1 MNKEQKLLLSL
12 ISSFVTSKDFEKQ
25 KNINFDELFLEARRQ
40 SVFLMAADVCLKDK
54 DFLPKEFAVDI
65 KKLAFMGLSK
75 NNEIE
80 NHQKNLVKI
89 LDSNNINYCIIK
101 GTGSASYY
109 NKPQYRALGDVD
121 FFVEEKDIKTAT
133 QILEAE
139 GYSKFLEEHENHLVF
154 KKGRVSLEMHRKI
167 AGMPS
172 GENGKKISDFL
183 GGLVYNVTDKKILNT
198 TYKAPSDKNHGI
210 IILLHTAHH
219 LLNEGLGL
227 RHLLDWGFFIEEY
240 SKKQECH
247 EVFLPFLKEIKLL
260 EFAKILTKTTEIY
273 FGFSKKDFAGDVD
286 VRLCEEVINDV
297 LSAGN
302 FGNKDKA
309 YKYSGI
315 MVTDNKNGVGKSK
328 LKTLFSVLN
337 DTIYSTYPI
346 VKKYK
351 ILYPFIFIWRFIRYF
366 FLMLFGKRH
375 NPKKLSNIAERR
387 KELYKK
393 LKIFEEE

>member
-1 MNKEQKLLLSL
+1 MNNEQKLLLSL
-12 ISSFVTSKDFEKQ
+12 VRCFVSGENIESQ

-40 SVFLMAADVCLKDK
+40 SVFLMAAEVALKNK
-54 DFLPKEFAVDI
+54 EFLPKEFAVNI
-65 KKLAFMGLSK
+65 KKLAFTGLSR
-75 NNEIE
+75 NNEVE

-89 LDSNNINYCIIK
+89 LEAEKVNYCVIK
-101 GTGSASYY
+101 GTASASFY

-121 FFVEEKDIKTAT
+121 FFVEENKKVDKV
-133 QILEAE
+133 LRAE
-139 GYSKFLEEHENHLVF
+139 GYERFLEEHENHVVF
-154 KKGRVSLEMHRKI
+154 KKGRVSLEMHHGI
-167 AGMPS
+167 AGMPD
-172 GENGKKISDFL
+172 GEKGKKISDFL
-183 GGLVYNVTDKKILNT
+183 ENLVYNVTEKKILNT
-198 TYKAPSDKNHGI
+198 TYNAPIDKNHGI

-240 SKKQECH
+240 SKTNECK
-247 EVFLPFLKEIKLL
+247 EVFVPFLEEVKLL
-260 EFAKILTKTTEIY
+260 EFAKILTRTNEVY
-273 FGFSKKDFAGDVD
+273 FGFGPKEFSKDVNKK
-286 VRLCEEVINDV
+286 LCEELIEDI

-309 YKYSGI
+309 YRYSGI
-315 MVTDNKNGVGKSK
+315 MVTDNKNGVGESK
-328 LKTLFSVLN
+328 IKTLLKVLD

-375 NPKKLSNIAERR
+375 NPTKLSNIAGKR